1 MPVDRKISILILLSL
16 SLLSFISCNR
26 PENTPIKIGFI
37 GTLTGHAA
45 VVGDACRDAV
55 VLAVEQFNQSGGLNG
70 RKVELVIEDIKQNN
84 EIAQTVVKK
93 FKEQKIP
100 VVVGPMFSSMALAV
114 AETAPED
121 GPLFISPTASTTALN
136 DRDDYLLR
144 LYPPSNVAA
153 KRMADHI
160 ADKSLMTI
168 SIILDTN
175 NSAFTEDW
183 KNYFVTEYLAR
194 GGKILD
200 SVSYRHEDVSYK
212 DLVSS
217 LVPRKPS
224 AILILSNAIET
235 AMFCQQLRIH
245 NQSVPVF
252 ASEWS
257 MTEGLIQM
265 GGKSVEGVEFFHVL
279 DASSSAQ
286 RYLDF
291 LAAFQKRY
299 MTTPS
304 YPAILAYDAITIAL
318 KGLELG
324 ARTGTEF
331 KNVLLKQKTLNTLQ
345 TTIRFD
351 SYGEVERNLFLN
363 RVQNGM
369 IVSAEKQ

>member
-1 MPVDRKISILILLSL
+1 MSVHRKIIILILLSL
-16 SLLSFISCNR
+16 ALMSFLSCNR
-26 PENTPIKIGFI
+26 HDDTPIKIGFI

-45 VVGDACRDAV
+45 VVGGAGRDSV
-55 VLAVEQFNQSGGLNG
+55 VLAVEQFNQGGGLNG
-70 RKVELVIEDIKQNN
+70 RKVELVIEDIKQDKV
-84 EIAQTVVKK
+84 IAQTVVKK

-114 AETAPED
+114 AETATED
-121 GPLFISPTASTTALN
+121 GPVFISPTASTTALN

-168 SIILDTN
+168 SIICDTN

-183 KNYFVTEYLAR
+183 KNYFVAEYLAR
-194 GGKILD
+194 GGKVLD
-200 SVSYRHEDVSYK
+200 SINYRHEDISYK

-217 LVPRKPS
+217 LARRKPS

-235 AMFCQQLRIH
+235 AMFCQQLRIQ

-257 MTEGLIQM
+257 MTEGIVQM

-291 LAAFQKRY
+291 LASFQKRY

-324 ARTGTEF
+324 ATTGAEF
-331 KNVLLKQKTLNTLQ
+331 KNVLLKQKSLNTLQ

-351 SYGEVERNLFLN
+351 SYGEVERDLFLN
-363 RVQNGM
+363 RVQSGL
-369 IVSAEKQ
+369 IVSAEKH

>member
-1 MPVDRKISILILLSL
+1 MPVHRKIFIPILLSL
-16 SLLSFISCNR
+16 FLLSFISCNR
-26 PENTPIKIGFI
+26 QEKTPIKIGFT
-37 GTLTGHAA
+37 GTLTGHTA
-45 VVGDACRDAV
+45 VVGAACRDSV
-55 VLAVEQFNQSGGLNG
+55 LLAVEQFNQNGGLNG
-70 RKVELVIEDIKQNN
+70 RKVELVIEDLKQNKD
-84 EIAQTVVKK
+84 IAQTVVKK
-93 FKEQKIP
+93 FKEMKIP

-114 AETAPED
+114 AGTATED
-121 GPLFISPTASTTALN
+121 GPVFISPTASTTALN
-136 DRDDYLLR
+136 DRDDSLLR

-153 KRMADHI
+153 KRMADHV

-168 SIILDTN
+168 SIICDTN

-183 KNYFVTEYLAR
+183 RNHFVEEYLAR

-212 DLVSS
+212 NLIAS

-224 AILILSNAIET
+224 AFLILSNAIET
-235 AMFCQQLRIH
+235 AMFCQQLRIL

-279 DASSSAQ
+279 DASSSAE

-291 LAAFQKRY
+291 LASFQNRY

-324 ARTGTEF
+324 ARTGAEF
-331 KNVLLKQKTLNTLQ
+331 KNVLLQQKSFNTLQ
-345 TTIRFD
+345 TSIRFD
-351 SYGEVERNLFLN
+351 SYGEVQRALFLN
-363 RVQNGM
+363 TVKNGR
-369 IVSAEKQ
+369 IVSAEK